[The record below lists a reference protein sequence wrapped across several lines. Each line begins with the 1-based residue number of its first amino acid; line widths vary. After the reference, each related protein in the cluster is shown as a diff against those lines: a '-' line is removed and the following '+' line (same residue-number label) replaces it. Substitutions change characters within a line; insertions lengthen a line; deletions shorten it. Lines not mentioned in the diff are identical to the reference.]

1 MTTSLRHTFGIGLLL
16 LAGVARAATV
26 TFDLSATSGTT
37 TLPDGTTSPVLGYA
51 LAPATSVAAP
61 GGPVLVVSE
70 GDVVTVNLTNSL
82 AGEVTA
88 LNFQGQAMVPDTAGV
103 AAGATKAYNFTA
115 SSPGT
120 FLYEAG
126 LAEGAAHQAARGLH
140 GALVVR
146 PAGLP
151 AQAYSSAE
159 TAFDDEAVLVL
170 SELDPALNRSA
181 NPAAFDMRNFKPS
194 HRLIN
199 GSAYPATSP
208 IATTPGNRVLL
219 RYVNGGQQQ
228 HSMALLGTQQVLVG
242 KDGNFL
248 THFGKRVAETIAPGE
263 TLDAIVT
270 IPATTS
276 LGSKF
281 ALFDGSL
288 MLVNG
293 NTSGFGGMLTFL
305 QAGNP
310 GAGGPDVVGPVAQL
324 VTVSAIVGGNVTLS
338 AAISDAA
345 SGGSNVAAAEYRI
358 DTGATATTMTATDG
372 SFDSPQE
379 AVNATVP
386 VGGLSSGSHTL
397 YVRGQDAAGNW
408 GNWGATVLSIDTA
421 GPTTYGLVANPATS
435 SGSVNVA
442 LTGSAS
448 DAATG
453 GSSIA
458 GAEYFLDTPGA
469 TGSGVAMTVSPG
481 APSIAALTATVPA
494 ATVATLPEGSHPV
507 HVHAR
512 DALGNWGPFPATPL
526 ALIVDRTG
534 PAAPNPVAANPPAT
548 NGSTGFNSST
558 PAIRVTITATDALS
572 TVAGAEA
579 FVDTP
584 GASGTGFQFAPS
596 DGSWNGT
603 TESAYGDIPLSHVN
617 LLPTGTHTIYVHARD
632 AAGNWGVNATT
643 TLIVDRTAPTLSSI
657 TLSPTT
663 AIVGE
668 TVTLTA
674 NGASDATSGIGGG
687 QYWFDTATPPSF
699 PSSFTGTTAAISSA
713 TGGVRT
719 VYARIRDG
727 AGNWSPVR
735 SATLTVPSAVNDTRT
750 LTANGAA
757 TQTNNLAAPGVLAND
772 LPIGMS
778 GRTATLATAPVRLT
792 GTGAGTVTLACPAAL
807 GTAGPPVGGSTI
819 CTNGAYQTRLNGVGG
834 NNPTRAAS
842 KRGTFQ
848 FTYTETLNGKTT
860 PPATV
865 SIIVN

>member
-1 MTTSLRHTFGIGLLL
+1 MR
-16 LAGVARAATV
+16 
-26 TFDLSATSGTT
+26 
-37 TLPDGTTSPVLGYA
+37 
-51 LAPATSVAAP
+51 
-61 GGPVLVVSE
+61 
-70 GDVVTVNLTNSL
+70 
-82 AGEVTA
+82 
-88 LNFQGQAMVPDTAGV
+88 
-103 AAGATKAYNFTA
+103 
-115 SSPGT
+115 
-120 FLYEAG
+120 
-126 LAEGAAHQAARGLH
+126 
-140 GALVVR
+140 R
-146 PAGLP
+146 PR
-151 AQAYSSAE
+151 
-159 TAFDDEAVLVL
+159 FDDEAVLVL
-170 SELDPALNRSA
+170 SELDPALNQSA
-181 NPAAFDMRNFKPS
+181 NPAAFDMRNFKPTY
-194 HRLIN
+194 RLIN
-199 GSAYPATSP
+199 GRAYPATSP
-208 IATTPGNRVLL
+208 IATAPGNRVLL
-219 RYVNGGQQQ
+219 RYVNAGQQQ
-228 HSMALLGTQQVLVG
+228 HSMTLLGTQQVLVG

-270 IPATTS
+270 IPAGAAP
-276 LGSKF
+276 GSKF

-293 NTSGFGGMLTFL
+293 NAPGFGGMLTFL

-310 GAGGPDVVGPVAQL
+310 GGGGPDVIGPVAQL
-324 VTVSAIVGGNVTLS
+324 VTVSAIVAGNVTLS

-358 DTGATATTMTATDG
+358 DTGATATTMAATDG

-435 SGSVNVA
+435 SGTVNVA

-458 GAEYFLDTPGA
+458 GAEYFLDAQGA
-469 TGSGVAMTVSPG
+469 TGSGAAMTVSPG
-481 APSIAALTATVPA
+481 APSIASLTATIPA
-494 ATVATLPEGSHPV
+494 ATVAALAEGSHPV

-534 PAAPNPVAANPPAT
+534 PPAPNPVAANPPAT

-603 TESAYGDIPLSHVN
+603 TENAYGDIPLSHVN

-632 AAGNWGVNATT
+632 AAGNWGANATT
-643 TLIVDRTAPTLSSI
+643 TLLVDKTAPTLTSI

-668 TVTLTA
+668 NVTLTA

-687 QYWFDTATPPSF
+687 QYWFDTATPPAF
-699 PSSFTGTTAAISSA
+699 PSSFTGTTATISSA
-713 TGGVRT
+713 TGGGPHRLRPC
-719 VYARIRDG
+719 ARRRRQLEPGPERDAHRAERGERHPHAHRERGRHADEQPGRARRPRERPADRDG
-727 AGNWSPVR
+727 RTHGQARHRAGSPHR
-735 SATLTVPSAVNDTRT
+735 NGRRDRHAGLPGHPGHRRPLGRWEHHLHEWCVPD
-750 LTANGAA
+750 AA
-757 TQTNNLAAPGVLAND
+757 QRRRGQQPDPGGLEARDVPVHLHRDPERQDDAAGHGHHHRQLGERHASRLCERWKGEAPGVGGRPGPLRPGRRRD
-772 LPIGMS
+772 LPARYRPR
-778 GRTATLATAPVRLT
+778 GRPGGGAHARPRGLPFRRAPWRRST
-792 GTGAGTVTLACPAAL
+792 GSA
-807 GTAGPPVGGSTI
+807 ST
-819 CTNGAYQTRLNGVGG
+819 RS
-834 NNPTRAAS
+834 R
-842 KRGTFQ
+842 
-848 FTYTETLNGKTT
+848 
-860 PPATV
+860 
-865 SIIVN
+865 